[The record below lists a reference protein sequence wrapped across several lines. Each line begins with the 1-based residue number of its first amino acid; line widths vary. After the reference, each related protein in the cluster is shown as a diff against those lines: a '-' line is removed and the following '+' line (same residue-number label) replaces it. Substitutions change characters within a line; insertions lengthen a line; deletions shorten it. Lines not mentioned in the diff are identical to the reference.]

1 MAEFGLPQVE
11 FSSLLGHLDELRR
24 RLIWIAVFLAAST
37 VAAYFYAPRLL
48 LQMAGSTLKQMVFLS
63 PSEAFFAQIKIAV
76 AVGAIITLPM
86 ALWHLWRFIS
96 PSLNRR
102 QRRLGFLLVP
112 ISFLLFVGGVTFAYF
127 LIIPAAMRF
136 FLTFAGD
143 NLEAMITVNNYIS
156 FVLGLALPF
165 GLVFELPVLVL
176 FLAWLG
182 IIRPEALAKKRR
194 YAILGIFVLA
204 AVLTPT
210 PDIFTQTMMALPM
223 IVLFEI
229 SILIARLVWRK
240 KRKAAVGG

>member
-1 MAEFGLPQVE
+1 MAEYELPKVE

-24 RLIWIAVFLAAST
+24 RLIWIAVFLAVAT

-48 LQMAGSTLKQMVFLS
+48 LQMAGSTLKQMVFLG

-76 AVGAIITLPM
+76 AVGAVATLPV
-86 ALWHLWRFIS
+86 ALWHVWRFIS

-102 QRRLGFLLVP
+102 QRRLSFLLVP
-112 ISFLLFVGGVTFAYF
+112 ICFLLFLGGAAFAYF
-127 LIIPAAMRF
+127 VIAPAALRF
-136 FLTFAGD
+136 FLTFASD
-143 NLEAMITVNNYIS
+143 NLEAMITVNNYVS

-182 IIRPEALAKKRR
+182 VIKPQALARKRR
-194 YAILGIFVLA
+194 YAVLGIFVLA

-210 PDIFTQTMMALPM
+210 PDVFTQAMMALPM
-223 IVLFEI
+223 ILLFEI
-229 SILIARLVWRK
+229 SIIITRLVWRK
-240 KRKAAVGG
+240 KRKAVVGG